1 MSLKKL
7 AVAAALLLAV
17 SAQGRAETPRPDG
30 GAGANFAA
38 WLASSVKEYVISEL
52 SEPGVDIESVDV
64 SAPATFTPPDSFDS
78 IDIAMPGQNRRG
90 SSLFL
95 LVTFRGGGKAVSRV
109 NVIASVKIMRTV
121 VVARKD
127 IRKGVII
134 GPDDVELERKLT
146 GPSADHLV
154 SGISGALGREA
165 DRNIR
170 AGMELRSDQLSWPKM
185 VNMGDM
191 VTVTAESGRMR
202 ITTLGKAKQDGDMGE
217 WIKVQNI
224 ESNKTI
230 TARVAGP
237 GEVTVE
243 F

>member
-17 SAQGRAETPRPDG
+17 SAPGRAEPPDG

-38 WLASSVKEYVISEL
+38 WLTSSVKEYVISEL
-52 SEPGVDIESVDV
+52 SGPGVEIESVDV
-64 SAPATFTPPDSFDS
+64 SPPSTFTPPDSFDA

-95 LVTFRGGGKAVSRV
+95 LVTFRDGGKAVSRV
-109 NVIASVKIMRTV
+109 NVIATVKILRTV

-127 IRKGVII
+127 IRKGVVI
-134 GPDDVELERKLT
+134 GPDDVELERKMT
-146 GPSADHLV
+146 GPSARHL
-154 SGISGALGREA
+154 ISDISEALGREA

-170 AGMELRSDQLSWPKM
+170 AGMELRSDQLAFPKM

-202 ITTLGKAKQDGDMGE
+202 ITTLGKAKQDGDMGD